1 MDRNDTL
8 PLIPVIPMNA
18 LLPTDL
24 NISSSEG
31 SLGLI
36 IPPTEFEA
44 MCRDLL
50 KSGDISSDGY
60 KSFIIY

>member
-1 MDRNDTL
+1 MDRNNTL
-8 PLIPVIPMNA
+8 PLMPVNTMNP

-24 NISSSEG
+24 NIPSSED
-31 SLGLI
+31 SLGLT

-50 KSGDISSDGY
+50 KSGDISSDG
-60 KSFIIY
+60 